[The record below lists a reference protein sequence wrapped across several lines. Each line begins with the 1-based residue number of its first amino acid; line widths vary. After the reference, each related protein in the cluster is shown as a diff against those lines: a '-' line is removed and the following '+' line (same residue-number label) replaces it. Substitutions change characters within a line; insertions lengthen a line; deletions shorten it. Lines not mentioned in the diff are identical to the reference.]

1 MEEYKA
7 SIITAKIFPKQT
19 NAVTQIIAI
28 IYGVISFI
36 SFQKCSA
43 IFRQELNSKLLST
56 HHRSLYNI

>member
-7 SIITAKIFPKQT
+7 SIIIARTFPKQT

-43 IFRQELNSKLLST
+43 IFHQVLNLKLLSM